1 MSAILF
7 GITTLVFASLFFLL
21 RGSIRH
27 AKNQLKQI
35 NAHPGTNRQVH
46 LHLPDKGLEELLVE
60 VNKILAVK
68 QQEQILYQK
77 QEQEI
82 RTQIANITHDLRTPL
97 TSILGY
103 LALAKE
109 EGVANKYAKDYLD
122 IAENRAKTLQALV
135 SGFYDISRIEAND
148 YPVTLQK
155 VDLNYLIKRIL
166 ADYYKEICDAGFD
179 VTLDLQDEAH
189 LVIAD
194 ENCVMRVFTNL
205 LQNVLKHGT
214 ASMHIFQGVQAGRY
228 ITVVSNQTL
237 SIQPE
242 DVPHVFER
250 SFTADKTR
258 TNQNTGLGLPV
269 VKWLME
275 MMGYSVSAQYDSP
288 VFSIRLDWSKRQRS
302 T

>member
-1 MSAILF
+1 MSVILF
-7 GITTLVFASLFFLL
+7 GITTFVFALLFFSL
-21 RGSIRH
+21 RHSIRH

-35 NAHPGTNRQVH
+35 NTNPGTNRQVY
-46 LHLPDKGLEELLVE
+46 LHSPDKGLEELLVE
-60 VNKILAVK
+60 VNKILAAK

-77 QEQEI
+77 QEREI

-109 EGVANKYAKDYLD
+109 EGVANKDAKDYLD
-122 IAENRAKTLQALV
+122 IVENRAKAMQALV
-135 SGFYDISRIEAND
+135 SGFYDLSRIEAND

-155 VDLNYLIKRIL
+155 VDLNFLLKRIL
-166 ADYYKEICDAGFD
+166 ADYYKEFCDAGFD
-179 VTLDLQDEAH
+179 VTLDLTDEAH
-189 LVIAD
+189 MVIAD
-194 ENCVMRVFTNL
+194 ENCIMRVFSNL
-205 LQNVLKHGT
+205 LHNVLKHGT
-214 ASMHIFQGVQAGRY
+214 TSMHIFQGVQDGRY
-228 ITVVSNQTL
+228 VTVVSNKAL
-237 SIQPE
+237 SMKAE

-258 TNQNTGLGLPV
+258 TNQNTGLGLTV

-275 MMGYSVSAQYDSP
+275 MNGYGVTAQYDSP
-288 VFSIRLDWSKRQRS
+288 VFSIRLDWSKHQRR